1 MKRVLCFLLSLCLLV
16 ALTGC
21 MSQEEREARKEAL
34 TALSGDSNGTY
45 SLSNG
50 TMVENQTLYSDGNI
64 IIQLAGI
71 TGTPDY
77 PELKLAIRNGSRD
90 TINLSINHL
99 VINGWQVDGWL
110 DLYDVSPRTV
120 TMGTIQCGSSL
131 AECGITDVVT
141 IELGFDIYDGDY
153 DTISS
158 VSSIMETSS
167 LEEVDVN
174 ELPDGITLFEE
185 DGVTLKAVNLASGS
199 YGTTVLLCL
208 VNETGRT
215 LAPNATQARCNGDPV
230 ELYFYDRVNPGCKRI
245 LSEEI
250 YHEDTY
256 ETLQMEDSDELTFN
270 LEIQDWDTG
279 IVLHQVEVSL
289 TPGDF

>member
-1 MKRVLCFLLSLCLLV
+1 MKRVLCFLLSLCLLG

-34 TALSGDSNGTY
+34 TALNGNSNGAY

-50 TMVENQTLYSDGNI
+50 TMVENQTLYSDDNI

-77 PELKLAIRNGSRD
+77 PELKLAVRNGSRD
-90 TINLSINHL
+90 TINLSIDHL

-131 AECGITDVVT
+131 AECGVTDVVT
-141 IELGFDIYDGDY
+141 LELGFEIYDGDY
-153 DTISS
+153 DTVAS
-158 VSSIMETSS
+158 VSTFMETSS
-167 LEEVDVN
+167 TQEVDLDQV
-174 ELPDGITLFEE
+174 PDGITLLEE
-185 DGVTLKAVNLASGS
+185 DGVTLKAVSLSSGS
-199 YGTTVLLCL
+199 YGTTVFLCL
-208 VNETGRT
+208 INDTGRT
-215 LAPNATQARCNGDPV
+215 LTLNATQARCNGDPV

-245 LSEEI
+245 VSEDI

-256 ETLQMEDSDELTFN
+256 ESLQMEDTDQLTFN
-270 LEIQDWDTG
+270 LDIQDWDTG
-279 IVLHQVEVSL
+279 IALHQVEVSL
-289 TPGDF
+289 TPADF

>member
-1 MKRVLCFLLSLCLLV
+1 MKRVLCFLLSLCLLG
-16 ALTGC
+16 ALTSC

-34 TALSGDSNGTY
+34 TALNGNSNGAY

-50 TMVENQTLYSDGNI
+50 TMVENQTLYSDDNI

-77 PELKLAIRNGSRD
+77 PELKLAVRNGSRD
-90 TINLSINHL
+90 TINLSIDHL

-131 AECGITDVVT
+131 AECGVTDVVT
-141 IELGFDIYDGDY
+141 LELGFEIYDGDY
-153 DTISS
+153 DTVAS
-158 VSSIMETSS
+158 VSTFMETSS
-167 LEEVDVN
+167 TQEVDLDQV
-174 ELPDGITLFEE
+174 PDGITLLEE
-185 DGVTLKAVNLASGS
+185 DGVTLKAVSLSSGS
-199 YGTTVLLCL
+199 YGTTVFLCL
-208 VNETGRT
+208 INDTGRT
-215 LAPNATQARCNGDPV
+215 LTLNATQARCNGDPV

-245 LSEEI
+245 ISEDI

-256 ETLQMEDSDELTFN
+256 ESLQMEDTDQLTFN
-270 LEIQDWDTG
+270 LDIQDWDTG
-279 IVLHQVEVSL
+279 IALHQVEVSL
-289 TPGDF
+289 TPADF

>member
-21 MSQEEREARKEAL
+21 MSTEEREIRKEAL
-34 TALSGDSNGTY
+34 NALNGNSNGDY

-50 TMVENQTLYSDGNI
+50 TMVENQTLYSDDNI

-71 TGTPDY
+71 TGTPEY

-90 TINLSINHL
+90 TINLSIDHL

-120 TMGTIQCGSSL
+120 TMGTIQCGNSL

-141 IELGFDIYDGDY
+141 LELGFDIYDGDY
-153 DTISS
+153 DTVAS
-158 VSSIMETSS
+158 VSTFTETSS
-167 LEEVDVN
+167 TQDVDVDLVP
-174 ELPDGITLFEE
+174 EGITLLEE
-185 DGVTLKAVNLASGS
+185 DGVTLKAVNLSSGS
-199 YGTTVLLCL
+199 YGTMLFLCL
-208 VNETGRT
+208 INDTGRT
-215 LAPNATQARCNGDPV
+215 LILNATQARYNGEPV
-230 ELYFYDRVNPGCKRI
+230 ELYFYDQVNPGCKRI

-256 ETLQMEDSDELTFN
+256 ESLQMEDSDKLTFN

-289 TPGDF
+289 TPADF

>member
-1 MKRVLCFLLSLCLLV
+1 MKRVLCFLLSLCLLG

-34 TALSGDSNGTY
+34 TALNGNSNGAY

-50 TMVENQTLYSDGNI
+50 TMVENQTLYSDDNI

-77 PELKLAIRNGSRD
+77 PELKLAVRNGSRD
-90 TINLSINHL
+90 TINLSIDHL

-131 AECGITDVVT
+131 AECGVTDVVT
-141 IELGFDIYDGDY
+141 LELGFEIYDGDY
-153 DTISS
+153 DTVAS
-158 VSSIMETSS
+158 VSSFMETSS
-167 LEEVDVN
+167 TQEVDLDQV
-174 ELPDGITLFEE
+174 PDGITLLEE
-185 DGVTLKAVNLASGS
+185 DGVTLKAVSLSSGS
-199 YGTTVLLCL
+199 YGTTVFLCL
-208 VNETGRT
+208 INDTGRT
-215 LAPNATQARCNGDPV
+215 LTLNATQARCNGDPV

-245 LSEEI
+245 ISEDI

-256 ETLQMEDSDELTFN
+256 ESLQMEDTDQLTFN
-270 LEIQDWDTG
+270 LVIQDWDTG
-279 IVLHQVEVSL
+279 IALHQVEVSL
-289 TPGDF
+289 TPADF

>member
-1 MKRVLCFLLSLCLLV
+1 MKRVLCFLLSLCLLG

-34 TALSGDSNGTY
+34 TALNGNSNGAY

-50 TMVENQTLYSDGNI
+50 TMVENQTLYSDDNI

-77 PELKLAIRNGSRD
+77 PELKLAVRNGSRD
-90 TINLSINHL
+90 TINLSIDHL

-131 AECGITDVVT
+131 AECGVTDVVT
-141 IELGFDIYDGDY
+141 LELGFEIYDGDY
-153 DTISS
+153 DTVAS
-158 VSSIMETSS
+158 VSSFMETSS
-167 LEEVDVN
+167 TQEVDLDQV
-174 ELPDGITLFEE
+174 PDGITLLEE
-185 DGVTLKAVNLASGS
+185 DGVTLKAVSLSSGS
-199 YGTTVLLCL
+199 YGTTVFLCL
-208 VNETGRT
+208 INDTGRT
-215 LAPNATQARCNGDPV
+215 LTLNATQARCNGDPV

-245 LSEEI
+245 ISEDI

-256 ETLQMEDSDELTFN
+256 ESLQMEDTDQLTFN
-270 LEIQDWDTG
+270 LDIQDWDTG
-279 IVLHQVEVSL
+279 IALHQVEVSL
-289 TPGDF
+289 TPADF

>member
-1 MKRVLCFLLSLCLLV
+1 MKRVLCFLLSLCLLG

-34 TALSGDSNGTY
+34 TALNGNSNGAY

-50 TMVENQTLYSDGNI
+50 TMVENQTLYSDDNI

-77 PELKLAIRNGSRD
+77 PELKLAVRNGSRD
-90 TINLSINHL
+90 TINLSIDHL

-131 AECGITDVVT
+131 AECGVTDVVT
-141 IELGFDIYDGDY
+141 LELGFEIYDGDY
-153 DTISS
+153 DTVAS
-158 VSSIMETSS
+158 VSTFMETSS
-167 LEEVDVN
+167 TQEVDLDQV
-174 ELPDGITLFEE
+174 PDGITLLEE
-185 DGVTLKAVNLASGS
+185 DGVTLKAVSLSSGS
-199 YGTTVLLCL
+199 YGTTVFLCL
-208 VNETGRT
+208 INDTGRT
-215 LAPNATQARCNGDPV
+215 LTLNATQARCNGDPV

-245 LSEEI
+245 ISEDI

-256 ETLQMEDSDELTFN
+256 ESLQMEDTDQLTFN
-270 LEIQDWDTG
+270 LDIQDWDTG
-279 IVLHQVEVSL
+279 IALHQVEVSL
-289 TPGDF
+289 TPADF

>member
-50 TMVENQTLYSDGNI
+50 TMVENQTLYSDGDI

-90 TINLSINHL
+90 TINFSINHL

-120 TMGTIQCGSSL
+120 TMGTIQCGNSL

-141 IELGFDIYDGDY
+141 IELGFEIYDGDY
-153 DTISS
+153 DTVSS
-158 VSSIMETSS
+158 VSVVMDTSS
-167 LEEVDVN
+167 PEEVDVN

-215 LAPNATQARCNGDPV
+215 LAPNATQAQCNGEPV

-256 ETLQMEDSDELTFN
+256 ETLQMEDDDELTFN

-279 IVLHQVEVSL
+279 IVLHQVDVSL

>member
-1 MKRVLCFLLSLCLLV
+1 MKRVLCFLLSLCLLG

-34 TALSGDSNGTY
+34 TALNGNSNGAY

-50 TMVENQTLYSDGNI
+50 TMVENQTLYSDDNI

-77 PELKLAIRNGSRD
+77 PELKLAVRNGSRD
-90 TINLSINHL
+90 TINLSIDHL

-131 AECGITDVVT
+131 AECGVTDVVT
-141 IELGFDIYDGDY
+141 LELGFEIYDGDY
-153 DTISS
+153 DTVAS
-158 VSSIMETSS
+158 VSTFMETSS
-167 LEEVDVN
+167 TQEVDLDQV
-174 ELPDGITLFEE
+174 PDGITLLEE
-185 DGVTLKAVNLASGS
+185 DGVTLKAVSLSSGS
-199 YGTTVLLCL
+199 YGTTVFLCL
-208 VNETGRT
+208 INDTGRT
-215 LAPNATQARCNGDPV
+215 LTLNATQARCNGDPV

-245 LSEEI
+245 VSEDI

-256 ETLQMEDSDELTFN
+256 ESLQMEDTDQLTFN

-279 IVLHQVEVSL
+279 IALHQVEVSL
-289 TPGDF
+289 TPADF